1 MLRRIS
7 QEEKLQ
13 AARRDFAEQGMMDG
27 STSSYTAMIHA
38 GGIPTIPVHENVEE
52 EELHDDEDL
61 GPASGP
67 KVLCSIE
74 LAKRTGA

>member
-7 QEEKLQ
+7 REEKLH
-13 AARRDFAEQGMMDG
+13 ATRRGFTEQGMMDG

-38 GGIPTIPVHENVEE
+38 GGIPTIPVHANEE

-67 KVLCSIE
+67 KVLSSIE
-74 LAKRTGA
+74 LSKRTGA